1 MAQAHGDD
9 GVRVSYRPL
18 ARDRATGG
26 ESRMG
31 ERHEGLSLREAEG
44 VRWGSWSRSDHVR
57 RCHRRP
63 LRNAEPRTLAPERND
78 VPATLSMV
86 EGVER
91 DAKDGAGTMMS
102 HEAILICPKDGY
114 QGTMKIERGHEPE
127 SVKCPACG
135 DILGRRA
142 P

>member
-9 GVRVSYRPL
+9 GVRISYCTL
-18 ARDRATGG
+18 AGDRAAGG

-44 VRWGSWSRSDHVR
+44 VRWGSWSRSDHVW

-78 VPATLSMV
+78 VSAALSMV

-91 DAKDGAGTMMS
+91 DAKDGGVGIRLIPPSLRPTPKRKQEIRS
-102 HEAILICPKDGY
+102 QILTWPAIIFG
-114 QGTMKIERGHEPE
+114 
-127 SVKCPACG
+127 ACEC
-135 DILGRRA
+135 GRSQKT
-142 P
+142 